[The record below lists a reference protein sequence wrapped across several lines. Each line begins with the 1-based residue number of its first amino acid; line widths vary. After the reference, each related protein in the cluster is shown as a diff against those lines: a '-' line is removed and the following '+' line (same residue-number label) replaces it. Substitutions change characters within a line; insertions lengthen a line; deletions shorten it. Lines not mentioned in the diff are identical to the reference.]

1 MLLQWVLRRLRR
13 QDINMMDPFS
23 NVQGLSDA
31 IPISMNRLF
40 LLEKNSNKNTYSF
53 IKTSMTTLPKLIGL
67 VHEGEDN
74 A

>member
-13 QDINMMDPFS
+13 QDINIMDPFS

-31 IPISMNRLF
+31 IPISMKRL
-40 LLEKNSNKNTYSF
+40 LLEKNSNENTHSF
-53 IKTSMTTLPKLIGL
+53 IKTSMTTLPKLVGL